1 MYSDF
6 LALVKSRYMN
16 SHAEGSNLR
25 VLPFFVPLGE
35 LETGWD
41 VLKGGREMSFLVKFA
56 QVVSKG
62 LPLWTM
68 LVAGLAYLYPAYFKG
83 YGPYLTGMLGFVMLS
98 MGLTMA
104 LSDFKLV
111 FTRPKGIFL
120 AVVGRYIM
128 MPLIAF
134 VLVKAFDIP
143 TSIAM
148 GIILIACCPSGTSS
162 NVMTFIAKGDAPLSV
177 AATTINTLAAP
188 ILTPI
193 IFLWLAD
200 STIPV
205 NGMALVLDII
215 KIVVAPVLLGIVIR
229 SLVPNFVDKAM
240 PVLPAAG
247 AIIVVA
253 IVGYIVAATG
263 ARLASVAVLVFAVV
277 FVQNL
282 LGYVAG
288 YLSSTVARLP
298 ELQRRAVTF
307 EIGIENAA
315 LAMSLALV
323 HLDPMAAVPGAVF
336 GLVEVVTGSLL
347 AGYWARKPVT
357 EEDTFRGLVKEVE
370 VSEA

>member
-1 MYSDF
+1 
-6 LALVKSRYMN
+6 
-16 SHAEGSNLR
+16 
-25 VLPFFVPLGE
+25 
-35 LETGWD
+35 
-41 VLKGGREMSFLVKFA
+41 MSFLAKFA

-62 LPLWTM
+62 LPLWTI
-68 LVAGLAYLYPAYFKG
+68 LVAVLAYFFPQYFKG
-83 YGPYLTGMLGFVMLS
+83 YGAYLTGMLGFVMLS
-98 MGLTMA
+98 MGLTMS
-104 LSDFKLV
+104 LDDFKFV
-111 FTRPKGIFL
+111 FTRPKGIFI
-120 AVVGRYIM
+120 AVIGRYIM
-128 MPLIAF
+128 MPVIAF
-134 VLVKAFDIP
+134 FLVRVFDVP

-188 ILTPI
+188 ILTPLM
-193 IFLWLAD
+193 FLWLAD

-229 SLVPNFVDKAM
+229 SLVPNFVAKAM

-263 ARLASVAVLVFAVV
+263 ANLASVALLVFAVV
-277 FVQNL
+277 IAQNL
-282 LGYVAG
+282 LGYAAG
-288 YLSSTVARLP
+288 YAASKVARLP

-336 GLVEVVTGSLL
+336 GAVEIVTGSLL
-347 AGYWARKPVT
+347 AGHWATKPVAEE
-357 EEDTFRGLVKEVE
+357 EEDQSSLVSTTEVT
-370 VSEA
+370 EA